1 MEIKQE
7 RIYKLASNKK
17 KLRVINSK
25 FKEDFKKAW
34 GCKYDVICDYTHRVR
49 IYFNLKAL
57 GASVEL
63 PLFIDGVSEK
73 DDFIFD
79 SVNSH
84 NLKEAKNYLLY
95 LKHQERGK
103 IDKKLR
109 DYRPSV
115 EELKSAFIAEELAE
129 TKKGL

>member
-1 MEIKQE
+1 MEITQE
-7 RIYKLASNKK
+7 RIYKLASNTK
-17 KLRVINSK
+17 KLRVLNRK
-25 FKEDFKKAW
+25 FKDDFKKTW

-57 GASVEL
+57 GESVEL

-73 DDFIFD
+73 DDFLFD
-79 SVNSH
+79 SVNSQ

-95 LKHQERGK
+95 LKHLEHKQEKRLK
-103 IDKKLR
+103 

-115 EELKSAFIAEELAE
+115 EELKSAFIAEERAE
-129 TKKGL
+129 RKKYL

>member
-1 MEIKQE
+1 MEITQE
-7 RIYKLASNKK
+7 RIYKLASNTK
-17 KLRVINSK
+17 KLRVLNRK
-25 FKEDFKKAW
+25 FKDDFKKAW
-34 GCKYDVICDYTHRVR
+34 GYKYDVICDYTHKVR

-57 GASVEL
+57 GESVEL

-73 DDFIFD
+73 DDFLFD

-95 LKHQERGK
+95 LKHLERKQEKRLK
-103 IDKKLR
+103 

-115 EELKSAFIAEELAE
+115 EELKTAFIAEERAE
-129 TKKGL
+129 RKKNL